1 MNYIDYLVLAP
12 ILYGLYKGF
21 TKGFILELTSLIAL
35 IVAIYGASYFS
46 GHTFKLLKKVS
57 QIDQDYLEM
66 ASYALTFIGII
77 IGINLIGKLLTY
89 IVKIVALGFVNRLM
103 GAIFGGVKGLLII
116 TIILHFFN
124 TFNSQF
130 KLINEKQLNHSL
142 IYKPLLEHSQ
152 KLYPNIVAQ
161 ITKRKHQI
169 EETIPVM
176 NKNL

>member
-1 MNYIDYLVLAP
+1 MNYIDYIVLAP
-12 ILYGLYKGF
+12 ILYGFYKGF
-21 TKGFILELTSLIAL
+21 TKGLILELTSLIAL
-35 IVAIYGASYFS
+35 IAAIYGASHLS

-57 QIDQDYLEM
+57 QIDQGYLEM
-66 ASYALTFIGII
+66 VSYALTFIGII

-89 IVKIVALGFVNRLM
+89 LVKMVALGFVNRLV
-103 GAIFGGVKGLLII
+103 GAIFGGVKVLLII

-161 ITKRKHQI
+161 FTKRKHQI
-169 EETIPVM
+169 NESLPEK